1 MKDCPR
7 FIYTHIRVL
16 NMRNSCEI
24 KPESDVDVCYLIR
37 GGTEAQT
44 KAYSIQASYTKTKT

>member
-1 MKDCPR
+1 
-7 FIYTHIRVL
+7 
-16 NMRNSCEI
+16 MRNSCEI